1 LNYNIL
7 KISIEAV
14 VPIVRLRI
22 VLKALKRRK
31 SMGKVINVELPED
44 HPIFKAGWSLS
55 SLKKI
60 TKKRRKQAKKP
71 INSNLK
77 EK

>member
-1 LNYNIL
+1 
-7 KISIEAV
+7 
-14 VPIVRLRI
+14 
-22 VLKALKRRK
+22 
-31 SMGKVINVELPED
+31 MGKVINVELPED

>member
-1 LNYNIL
+1 M
-7 KISIEAV
+7 S

-31 SMGKVINVELPED
+31 AMGKVIRKKLPED

-55 SLKKI
+55 SVKKI
-60 TKKRRKQAKKP
+60 SKKEKGIRNNKKP
-71 INSNLK
+71 INK
-77 EK
+77 TIKD